1 MSADKYPSILLRQM
15 KANVYIIH
23 CFANGE
29 KNDASF
35 RESFPRRNCGISFPK
50 RLRKQPSSAYKCL
63 LVGRKKIIFAP
74 RYISTTIHLPFGG

>member
-29 KNDASF
+29 KNGASF

-50 RLRKQPSSAYKCL
+50 TLRKQPSLA
-63 LVGRKKIIFAP
+63 IIFAS